1 MQMNAPH
8 THAERP
14 APEDEMID
22 LAQGLRTLRAGW
34 RTIAAGFAVAVAL
47 GLLYAQFLA
56 TPVYTARAT
65 VVLETRKPQ
74 VIDLEGMMGGL
85 TGSSDELNTEVEVL
99 RSRGVAEKVVA
110 ELDLAA
116 DPEFNATLGAPSL
129 RARLRGLFGAAAA
142 PDPAAI
148 RAGVVDAV
156 LAHLSVRNLPDSYV
170 FEVAVQSEDPQ
181 KAARIA
187 DAWTKR
193 YIVNQI
199 EVKFE
204 ATEQATVWLGNR
216 VAALKRQLE
225 ATEEKVKSFNVGTTL
240 ISEDSLAALQ
250 VQLKDLRE
258 RIADTTQAAARASA
272 RAAALE
278 AARTPDEKVAAAG
291 EAGLA
296 RLAAGTGAEF
306 EAQFARLLAR
316 ARLER
321 ARAEDQLAAM
331 RRTETTLS
339 RQISRQGDDMIALQ
353 QLTREA
359 EANRTLY
366 EYFLGRLKETSAQQ
380 GIQQADSRIL
390 SAAVVPKVP
399 TAPRK
404 GLILAFCAVLGLIAG
419 VAVVLLR
426 DLLRDGFRT
435 ARQLEED
442 TGLVVMGQ
450 IPVIPGAT
458 RGEVMGYLAAK
469 PSSAAMEAVRNL
481 RTSVLLSN
489 VDAPPQV
496 IMLTSSVPGE
506 GKTTN
511 ALALAMNFVGI
522 GKSVLLIEGDI
533 RRNMLAEYFPQHAGR
548 KGLVSLLSGAAEVD
562 EVVIAHPEL
571 GLSLIMGERS
581 RVNAADLFMSDAW
594 KGFIAQMRRR
604 FDYILIDTPPVLV
617 VPDARI
623 IAQSADAALFS
634 VLWDGTPRREVF
646 EALQLFASVRQKV
659 SGLILS
665 RIDTDRMQRYGQGGS
680 YGARYGAHAEY
691 YRD

>member
-1 MQMNAPH
+1 MNAPH
-8 THAERP
+8 SLAERP
-14 APEDEMID
+14 APEDEVID
-22 LAQGLRTLRAGW
+22 LGQALRTLRAGW
-34 RTIAAGFAVAVAL
+34 RTIAAAFAVAVVL
-47 GLLYAQFLA
+47 GLLYAQGIA
-56 TPVYTARAT
+56 TPIYTAKAT

-99 RSRGVAEKVVA
+99 RARGLAEKVVD
-110 ELDLAA
+110 ELGLVA
-116 DPEFNATLGAPSL
+116 DAEFNATLGAPSL
-129 RARLRGLFGAAAA
+129 RARLRALAGAAAE

-148 RAGVVDAV
+148 RAGVVDTV
-156 LAHLSVRNLPDSYV
+156 LAHLAVRNLPDSYV
-170 FEVAVQSEDPQ
+170 FEIAVQSEDPQ

-187 DAWTKR
+187 DTWARR

-204 ATEQATVWLGNR
+204 ATEQATAWLGNR
-216 VAALKRQLE
+216 VAELKRQLE

-240 ISEDSLAALQ
+240 ISEESLAALQ
-250 VQLKDLRE
+250 VQLKDLRA
-258 RIADTTQAAARASA
+258 RIADTTQAATRAAARASTL
-272 RAAALE
+272 AAAQTHE
-278 AARTPDEKVAAAG
+278 EKVTAAG
-291 EAGLA
+291 DVALA
-296 RLAAGTGAEF
+296 RLAAENAAEF
-306 EAQFARLLAR
+306 DSQYARILAR
-316 ARLER
+316 AQLET

-331 RRTETTLS
+331 RRTEATLS
-339 RQISRQGDDMIALQ
+339 QQISRQGDDMIALQ
-353 QLTREA
+353 QLMREA

-390 SAAVVPKVP
+390 SAAVVPKAP
-399 TAPRK
+399 TTPRK
-404 GLILAFCAVLGLIAG
+404 GLILAMCAVLGLIAG
-419 VAVVLLR
+419 GTIVLLR
-426 DLLRDGFRT
+426 TLLRNGYRT
-435 ARQLEED
+435 ARALEED

-458 RGEVMGYLAAK
+458 RGEVLAYLAAK

-533 RRNMLAEYFPQHAGR
+533 RRNMLAEYFPHHAGR
-548 KGLVSLLSGAAEVD
+548 KGLVSLLSGAAEAE
-562 EVVIAHPEL
+562 EVVIADPDL
-571 GLSLIMGERS
+571 GLSLIMGERT

-594 KGFIAQMRRR
+594 KTFIAQMRRR
-604 FDYILIDTPPVLV
+604 FDYIVIDTPPVLV

-623 IAQSADAALFS
+623 IAQSADVALFS
-634 VLWDGTPRREVF
+634 VHWDGTARSEVL
-646 EALQLFASVRQKV
+646 EALQLFDSVRQKV
-659 SGLILS
+659 TGLILS

-680 YGARYGAHAEY
+680 YGARYGAQGGY
-691 YRD
+691 YVD